1 MVGQVVVVQDKSG
14 AQFEGVLSTG
24 WWEPTGKAKGGIL
37 LLQVREV
44 KGPDDLVGKKL
55 EEERLIPRDDLVSF
69 SVPGPLDLY
78 RTDEAQQLA
87 DVAAQRGKAGEI
99 LADTEIEVAGRG
111 ALGMERDLVSASAWL
126 GDETALGGLEE
137 SMGGRGKGGV
147 QRGWDQFAV
156 NERLG
161 TRTTYSEELYTTK
174 ISDKKFSAAQMR
186 GMHATGP
193 QTLRASGRLRPRRLL
208 LPPLALGASGRLR
221 PRRLLLPPLA
231 LGASGRLR
239 PRRLL
244 LTRPSP
250 LVRTH
255 ARVVDRGGAAGARDR
270 VEGDDQRPR
279 GRGARAE
286 GAGGGDGW
294 RHG

>member
-208 LPPLALGASGRLR
+208 L
-221 PRRLLLPPLA
+221 
-231 LGASGRLR
+231 
-239 PRRLL
+239 
-244 LTRPSP
+244 TRPSP